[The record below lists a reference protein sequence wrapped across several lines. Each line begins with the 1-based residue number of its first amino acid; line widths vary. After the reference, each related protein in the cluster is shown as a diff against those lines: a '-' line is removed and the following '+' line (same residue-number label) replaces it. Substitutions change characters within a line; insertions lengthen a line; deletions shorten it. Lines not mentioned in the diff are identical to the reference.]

1 MMESLQRDSGPGMQS
16 DRRGKGRRSHTLTH
30 VFFVLFC
37 LEIGLVL
44 LLLPWTNLWDGNY
57 FSSLTPAWNPLWL
70 SRYVR
75 GAISGI
81 GLVNMWIG
89 VSEAWRMWH

>member
-1 MMESLQRDSGPGMQS
+1 MEVFQSDSGQGAQPGGH
-16 DRRGKGRRSHTLTH
+16 RKGRRAHTLTH

-37 LEIGLVL
+37 LEIGFVL
-44 LLLPWTNLWDGNY
+44 LLLPWTNLWDSNY

-70 SRYVR
+70 STYVR

>member
-1 MMESLQRDSGPGMQS
+1 MALLQRDSDWEVQPEGRP
-16 DRRGKGRRSHTLTH
+16 KGTRARTLTH

-44 LLLPWTNLWDGNY
+44 LLLPWTDLWDGNY

-70 SRYVR
+70 STYVR
-75 GAISGI
+75 GAVSGI

-89 VSEAWRMWH
+89 VAEAWRMWH

>member
-1 MMESLQRDSGPGMQS
+1 MELLQRHSGREVQPGG
-16 DRRGKGRRSHTLTH
+16 RPKGTRANTLTH

-37 LEIGLVL
+37 LEIGFVL
-44 LLLPWTNLWDGNY
+44 LLLPWTDLWDANY

-70 SRYVR
+70 SAYVR
-75 GAISGI
+75 GAVSGI

-89 VSEAWRMWH
+89 VAEAWRMWR

>member
-1 MMESLQRDSGPGMQS
+1 MELLQRDSGQGAQS
-16 DRRGKGRRSHTLTH
+16 GRRQGRRRAHTLTH

-37 LEIGLVL
+37 LEIGFVL
-44 LLLPWTNLWDGNY
+44 LLLPWTNLWDSNY
-57 FSSLTPAWNPLWL
+57 FSSLMPAWNHLWVSTYL
-70 SRYVR
+70 R

>member
-1 MMESLQRDSGPGMQS
+1 MALLQRDSGQGAQS
-16 DRRGKGRRSHTLTH
+16 DSRRKGSRAHTWTH

-37 LEIGLVL
+37 LEIGFVL
-44 LLLPWTNLWDGNY
+44 LLLPWTDLWDGNY

-70 SRYVR
+70 STYVR
-75 GAISGI
+75 GAVSGI

>member
-1 MMESLQRDSGPGMQS
+1 M
-16 DRRGKGRRSHTLTH
+16 
-30 VFFVLFC
+30 LFC
-37 LEIGLVL
+37 LEIGFVL
-44 LLLPWTNLWDGNY
+44 LLLPWTNLWDSNY

-70 SRYVR
+70 STYVR